1 MSSMEVVVASLFW
14 VFVIGAFGI
23 RLFRTRS
30 ATLVLQK
37 FLVGV
42 HPQPSASPM
51 VEIVGRMQG
60 VIAFVLSL
68 MGFSPTT
75 RLTLAGLEL
84 RCESTS
90 LFGQRLQL
98 IPIRQ
103 VSNLAAGIH
112 KPIGNLIS
120 AAVINVSGLSLSWTL
135 SSFWPITVTLVVGIA
150 LVVLYAISKKFFVE
164 IHSQGGP
171 PISLLFKPNILE
183 GVPIDAESAMAV
195 VGVIRDLVMASGPMP
210 TGFGGY
216 GGAIPP
222 APTSP
227 SAPRP
232 IPVSA
237 PDKFNPDTFQIPT
250 KEIHDS
256 ELSEVV
262 IEDDDRESYDPSPE
276 ETEAAAQTLLTDAKE
291 LAAAGNRRKAVEILK
306 AIVSECSETQAAQQA
321 RKTLERS
328 GIQV

>member
-1 MSSMEVVVASLFW
+1 MFPMEAIVGTLFW
-14 VFVIGAFGI
+14 VLVIGAFGV
-23 RLFRTRS
+23 RLIRTRS

-37 FLVGV
+37 YFVGM
-42 HPQPSASPM
+42 HPLPSTAPA

-60 VIAFVLSL
+60 IIAFVLSL
-68 MGFSPTT
+68 MGFSPIT
-75 RLTLAGLEL
+75 RLTLAGAEL

-90 LFGQRLQL
+90 LFGQRMQL

-135 SSFWPITVTLVVGIA
+135 SSFWPITLSLIVGII
-150 LVVLYAISKKFFVE
+150 LVALYAISKKFFVE

-195 VGVIRDLVMASGPMP
+195 IDVIRDLVMASGTTRSGFAGSVVTIPAAPAPSP
-210 TGFGGY
+210 TSLESS
-216 GGAIPP
+216 IPVSDESSFDASPFSFAQAEDEPAEIFVEPEDDEP

-227 SAPRP
+227 EEHEARADAMLAESKQFAADGDRRRAVRLLKV
-232 IPVSA
+232 IVKNHS
-237 PDKFNPDTFQIPT
+237 NT
-250 KEIHDS
+250 K
-256 ELSEVV
+256 
-262 IEDDDRESYDPSPE
+262 
-276 ETEAAAQTLLTDAKE
+276 
-291 LAAAGNRRKAVEILK
+291 
-306 AIVSECSETQAAQQA
+306 AAQQA
-321 RKTLERS
+321 RRTLERS
-328 GIQV
+328 GIQP

>member
-1 MSSMEVVVASLFW
+1 MFPMEAVIGTLFW
-14 VFVIGAFGI
+14 VFIIGAFGV
-23 RLFRTRS
+23 RLIRTRS

-37 FLVGV
+37 FYVGV
-42 HPQPSASPM
+42 HPQPSAQPL
-51 VEIVGRMQG
+51 VVIVGRMQG
-60 VIAFVLSL
+60 VVAYVLSL
-68 MGFSPTT
+68 MGFSPIT
-75 RLTLAGLEL
+75 RLTLAGSEL

-120 AAVINVSGLSLSWTL
+120 AAVINAAGLSLSLTL
-135 SSFWPITVTLVVGIA
+135 RTFWPITVTLLVGIA

-183 GVPIDAESAMAV
+183 GVPINAESAMAV
-195 VGVIRDLVMASGPMP
+195 VSVIRDLVMASG
-210 TGFGGY
+210 TGGGGFGVVPVI
-216 GGAIPP
+216 APQSVSWSASVP
-222 APTSP
+222 VSSDLNPTSF
-227 SAPRP
+227 P
-232 IPVSA
+232 IPTS
-237 PDKFNPDTFQIPT
+237 
-250 KEIHDS
+250 EIDDE

-262 IEDDDRESYDPSPE
+262 VEPEPEQQYEPTAE
-276 ETEAAAQTLLTDAKE
+276 ETEAAAQTLLADAKQ
-291 LAAAGNRRKAVEILK
+291 LAAAGNRRKAVEMLK
-306 AIVSECSETQAAQQA
+306 AIVSECPQTQAAQQA